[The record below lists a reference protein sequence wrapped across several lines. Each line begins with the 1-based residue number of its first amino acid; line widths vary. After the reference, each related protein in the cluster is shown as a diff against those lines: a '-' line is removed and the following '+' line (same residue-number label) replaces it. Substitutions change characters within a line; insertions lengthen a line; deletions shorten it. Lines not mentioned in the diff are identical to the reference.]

1 MEVNFRLMPAYLFW
15 KAVKVVYFLKLINNT
30 RPSISKVYG
39 ASLV

>member
-1 MEVNFRLMPAYLFW
+1 MVNFRLMFAYLFW

-30 RPSISKVYG
+30 RLVILTVYG